1 MPLDELHEQVASIA
15 LDAAAGHGFALGGG
29 NALIAHGII
38 SRPTADVD
46 LFTNREHGVRAAAG
60 AVQDALQ
67 RAGFQADPQDKAGD
81 LSDIFYGMGEGLA
94 EWTVT
99 AADGRVMSLQM
110 AYFERTGEP
119 VVMEFGPVLD
129 LPDVLGGKVAAL
141 ATRSY
146 VRDYLDTSA
155 ALQRYTPQE
164 LIGFARGVDPG
175 LDDADFADAGQ
186 RLDQITDRQ
195 FAEAGI
201 SAEETARL
209 RDRFASWPR
218 EAGRPDPE
226 VSPGADPGRSPGM
239 DPRLGRLTEPRIPGM
254 DPGLG
259 HPAEPGPEAWQPEPP
274 DADLEAGQ

>member
-1 MPLDELHEQVASIA
+1 
-15 LDAAAGHGFALGGG
+15 
-29 NALIAHGII
+29 
-38 SRPTADVD
+38 
-46 LFTNREHGVRAAAG
+46 
-60 AVQDALQ
+60 
-67 RAGFQADPQDKAGD
+67 
-81 LSDIFYGMGEGLA
+81 MGEGLA

-99 AADGRVMSLQM
+99 APDGRVMSLQM
-110 AYFERTGEP
+110 AYFERTGES

-155 ALQRYTPQE
+155 ALERYTPQE

-175 LDDADFADAGQ
+175 LDDADFAGAGQ

-201 SAEETARL
+201 STEETARL

-218 EAGRPDPE
+218 EAGRPDPRGE
-226 VSPGADPGRSPGM
+226 PRCAPRPKPGHGSPAGSADGAPGSRAWIPGWATRRSPGQR
-239 DPRLGRLTEPRIPGM
+239 PGNPNRQTRTWRPGSERLAPVARLRGEAAPVRGLRVAVVRLAVHQWRPGRLDVLAPPERGPGK
-254 DPGLG
+254 G
-259 HPAEPGPEAWQPEPP
+259 AC
-274 DADLEAGQ
+274 GQ